1 MTSKTGHSNVLKV
14 VHLNASSAGGAFVA
28 AQRLSRALDLLPNVE
43 SSHWVFEGGE
53 GGFQLWA
60 DDWVKKQ
67 WAFGLH
73 ALEKLDFLRFERE
86 KSVRFAFSHGKTGVN
101 VSAWQSIVEADVIHL
116 HWINKGFV
124 SLSGLRKLM
133 VLNKRVVWTCHDM
146 WPFTGGC
153 YHPRGCNHFEASCG
167 NCHYLKSPSDGDL
180 SRRVFSAKH
189 DLYAAVG
196 QNLSFVT
203 PSQWLKDQALKSGA
217 LSDSLRGSI
226 SVIPNP
232 IDTDYFHPGSLDDS
246 GIVDKPFTLMFAA
259 ANLGNA
265 AKGFAEFRWVC
276 NELVARGFSQVQA
289 LIVGENRIGDLGLN
303 CKYRELGFIKDAE
316 QMREAYWQTDVYVT
330 TSHEENLPT
339 TIMESL
345 SCGVPVAAFAVGG
358 IPEMLVAEGE
368 HQTGFLVPKSEV
380 GLVTTNIFL
389 EQLVQELSEYIVTP
403 EAQVHRIK
411 QNCRAFALQ
420 NYSANQIALAYE
432 QVYRA

>member
-1 MTSKTGHSNVLKV
+1 
-14 VHLNASSAGGAFVA
+14 
-28 AQRLSRALDLLPNVE
+28 
-43 SSHWVFEGGE
+43 
-53 GGFQLWA
+53 
-60 DDWVKKQ
+60 
-67 WAFGLH
+67 
-73 ALEKLDFLRFERE
+73 
-86 KSVRFAFSHGKTGVN
+86 
-101 VSAWQSIVEADVIHL
+101 
-116 HWINKGFV
+116 
-124 SLSGLRKLM
+124 
-133 VLNKRVVWTCHDM
+133 CHDM

-153 YHPRGCNHFEASCG
+153 YHPRGCNHFESSCG

-217 LSDSLRGSI
+217 LTDFLLGSI

-232 IDTDYFHPGSLDDS
+232 IDTDYFHLGRLDDS
-246 GIVDKPFTLMFAA
+246 GRSDSEVMDSGIEDKPFTLMFAA

-316 QMREAYWQTDVYVT
+316 QMREAYWQTNVYVT

-358 IPEMLVAEGE
+358 IPEMLVADGE

-380 GLVTTNIFL
+380 GLGSTNIFL
-389 EQLVQELSEYIVTP
+389 EQLVQELSDYIVAP
-403 EAQVHRIK
+403 EVRVHRIK

-432 QVYRA
+432 QVYRV